1 MYNLLVVFIVFFI
14 FGLVVGS
21 FLNVVIFRLGTG
33 ERIGNSRS
41 RCFSCGKI
49 LTWREL
55 IPVVSFLIQKGKCR
69 NCGSRISWQY
79 PVVEFVTGVVFFLT
93 GLSIWHVEL
102 GIRNYELWNLISI
115 LFLFIAW
122 SLLIAISVYDIR
134 HKIIPNQLVYPFI
147 LFSFFFPIL
156 HSASWRIDFI
166 IQDVI
171 SHIFA
176 GITAFAFFASLWFF
190 SRGRWMGFG
199 DAKLALGIG
208 FLLGPW
214 LTTLAVL
221 LSFWIGTFMAVPLVL
236 FWGKGLK
243 TQIPFGPFLA
253 AGAFISWYA
262 GEALLAAY
270 QPFLF

>member
-1 MYNLLVVFIVFFI
+1 MVAFIIFFVLGTI
-14 FGLVVGS
+14 VGS

-33 ERIGNSRS
+33 ERLGRDRS

-49 LTWREL
+49 LQWYEL
-55 IPVVSFLIQKGKCR
+55 IPLVSFVLQKGKCR
-69 NCGSRISWQY
+69 TCGSKISIQY
-79 PVVEFVTGVVFFLT
+79 PIVECVTGFVFLFTWVFFWR
-93 GLSIWHVEL
+93 SEL
-102 GIRNYELWNLISI
+102 GIMKYELWDLISI

-147 LFSFFFPIL
+147 IFSLSFSIIHNSYFMIQEIFPYVLAGVAAFLFF
-156 HSASWRIDFI
+156 
-166 IQDVI
+166 
-171 SHIFA
+171 
-176 GITAFAFFASLWFF
+176 GGLWYF

-221 LSFWIGTFMAVPLVL
+221 LSFWIGMLVAVPLVL

-262 GEALLAAY
+262 GEAMLDAY
-270 QPFLF
+270 QLFLF